1 MRRLT
6 LPALMIAFLAAAS
19 ATAAERAAETLRVCA
34 DPNNLPYSNDQGEGF
49 ENRITELLARDMGMT
64 VDYTW
69 WAQRRGFIRNTLKAG
84 LCDVIA
90 GVPSTMEM
98 LAATRPY
105 YRSTYVFVT
114 AAGRDLDIRSFDDPR
129 LRSLKVGVQMIGDD
143 FSNAPPAHALSRRGI
158 VTNVRGYLVYGDYTK
173 PNPTARIIEAVA
185 VGELDIAVVWGPQA
199 GYFAA
204 RQPVSLTIAPVTPGI
219 DSPTLPM
226 MFDISMGL
234 RREDIDLRRRLEMA
248 IDRNRPAINRIL
260 ADYGVPRSD
269 PQ

>member
-1 MRRLT
+1 MRRPSLPT
-6 LPALMIAFLAAAS
+6 LLVACLLAS
-19 ATAAERAAETLRVCA
+19 PTTAAETLRVCA
-34 DPNNLPYSNDQGEGF
+34 DPNNLPYSNDRGEGF
-49 ENRITELLARDMGMT
+49 ENRIMELLAHDMGIK
-64 VDYTW
+64 VGYTW

-98 LAATRPY
+98 LAVTRPY

-114 AAGRDLDIRSFDDPR
+114 ATDRGLDIRSFDDPR

-173 PNPTARIIEAVA
+173 PNPTARIVEAV
-185 VGELDIAVVWGPQA
+185 VNGELDVAVVWGPQA

-204 RQPVSLTIAPVTPGI
+204 RQPAPLTIMPVTPGV

-234 RREDIDLRRRLEMA
+234 RKEDVTLRRRLEDAVERNRAA
-248 IDRNRPAINRIL
+248 IDRIL
-260 ADYGVPRSD
+260 ADYGVPRTD
-269 PQ
+269 PP

>member
-1 MRRLT
+1 MTRRILLTLLT
-6 LPALMIAFLAAAS
+6 LPTLLATGPALS
-19 ATAAERAAETLRVCA
+19 NETLRVCA
-34 DPNNLPYSNDQGEGF
+34 DPNNLPYSNDHGDGF
-49 ENRITELLARDMGMT
+49 ENRIMELLARDMGMT

-98 LAATRPY
+98 LAVTRPY

-114 AAGRDLDIRSFDDPR
+114 ATARGLDIRSFDDPR
-129 LRSLKVGVQMIGDD
+129 LRNVKVGVQMIGDD

-185 VGELDIAVVWGPQA
+185 DGELDVAVVWGPQA
-199 GYFAA
+199 GFFAA
-204 RQPVSLTIAPVTPGI
+204 RQPVPLTIMPVTPGV

-234 RREDIDLRRRLEMA
+234 RKEDIGLRRRLEDA
-248 IDRNRPAINRIL
+248 IERTRPAIDRIL
-260 ADYGVPRSD
+260 ADYGVPRTD
-269 PQ
+269 PP

>member
-1 MRRLT
+1 MRRLI
-6 LPALMIAFLAAAS
+6 LPALLMVCLAIGLAAGP
-19 ATAAERAAETLRVCA
+19 ATAAGTLRVCA
-34 DPNNLPYSNDQGEGF
+34 DPNNLPYSNDRGEGF
-49 ENRITELLARDMGMT
+49 ENRIMDLLARDMGMT

-90 GVPSTMEM
+90 GVPSAMEM
-98 LAATRPY
+98 LAVTQPY

-114 AAGRDLDIRSFDDPR
+114 AAGRGLDISSFDDPR
-129 LRSLKVGVQMIGDD
+129 LRSLKIGVQMIGDD

-185 VGELDIAVVWGPQA
+185 IGELDVAVVWGPQA

-204 RQPVSLTIAPVTPGI
+204 RQPVPLTIAPVTPGV

-234 RREDIDLRRRLEMA
+234 RKEDTTLRRRLEDA
-248 IDRNRPAINRIL
+248 IEHNRPAIDRIL

-269 PQ
+269 PP